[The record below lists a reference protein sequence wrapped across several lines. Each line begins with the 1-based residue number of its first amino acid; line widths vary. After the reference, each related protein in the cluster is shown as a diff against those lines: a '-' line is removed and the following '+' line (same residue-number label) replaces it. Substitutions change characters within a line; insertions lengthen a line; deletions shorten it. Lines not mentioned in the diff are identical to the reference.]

1 MKEKYAFC
9 VFMLFIT
16 ILANKFISESFKS
29 FYRFDIEKT
38 VKTTGVLTK
47 AYLYEGV
54 GTTEYQCDIAF
65 YHNGIAYNFSDD
77 ISYRSYRNYKKGDS
91 INVVYNERNP
101 LLATINSNETR
112 YFMLFCSLFLVLS
125 SIYSIVFFSKK
136 IFLYIR
142 KKTIKP

>member
-54 GTTEYQCDIAF
+54 GTTEYQCEIVF
-65 YHNGIAYNFSDD
+65 YHNGNAYNFSDG
-77 ISYRSYRNYKKGDS
+77 IAYRSDRNYKKGDS
-91 INVVYNERNP
+91 INVVYNARNP
-101 LLATINSNETR
+101 LFATINSNETR
-112 YFMLFCSLFLVLS
+112 YFMLFCCLFLVLS
-125 SIYSIVFFSKK
+125 SIYSIVFFSKT
-136 IFLYIR
+136 IIIR
-142 KKTIKP
+142 KKIIKS